1 MRMPT
6 KSDVFVIK
14 EGSTYL
20 VRPGFVVVH
29 RQSFRLRNFSGHD
42 IRISLPKAFEARG
55 TKGIR
60 VGSGRQQTVKVPG
73 FLPPGVYRYKV
84 EVAGV
89 PRRKRFARGNS
100 APIIIIDR

>member
-1 MRMPT
+1 MPT

-29 RQSFRLRNFSGHD
+29 RQSFRLRNFSGRD
-42 IRISLPKAFEARG
+42 VRVSLPKAFEAG

-60 VGSGRQQTVKVPG
+60 VGSGKQETVKVPG

-89 PRRKRFARGNS
+89 PRKKRLAQGNS